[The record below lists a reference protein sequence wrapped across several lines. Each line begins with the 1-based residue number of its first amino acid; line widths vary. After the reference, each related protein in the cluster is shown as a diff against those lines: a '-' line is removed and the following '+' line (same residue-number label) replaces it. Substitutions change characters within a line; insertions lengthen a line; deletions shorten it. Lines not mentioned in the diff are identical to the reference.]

1 MAARI
6 RKFSNVYVSAYF
18 TCTVSLSHAVKDAES
33 LSGPKN
39 DTSKNDMKSLR
50 ISTPRILRLSRM
62 VSATSGEENTEIFAG
77 KRKQVCR

>member
-33 LSGPKN
+33 LSGP
-39 DTSKNDMKSLR
+39 KNDMKSLR